1 MFQLGRIEKLH
12 DYFSACS
19 RRREQAVFFYRVA
32 GYSGEV
38 AAFLTQY
45 DQAARTNGVV
55 IEGRIPNP
63 DPKQLDYLAEMMG
76 SDFQLDVGFLTQKLT
91 RWLPRLTGAQ
101 REAVVTA
108 MTATLQDLQ
117 AHGKNENMLRNAY
130 IKYMCWLYYKFERI
144 LGRLGGDELPKILYD
159 GTVSSYELQLLVIL
173 ARAGADIVLLERA
186 GDAGYLRCDPTSQY
200 AQLYQAPGLTPFPAD
215 FSLRQLREQGRQQ
228 AERQKL
234 YGAPAGIAPCTNA
247 WMKTPDV
254 KEILTAVRARGDD
267 PKLFYNA
274 FVVQY
279 GVEDKLLFPSDMVA
293 FYQQLKREGRKVCLE
308 NGRLPPPTPEEI
320 AAVRRRNH
328 QTAEQLA
335 ADLAA
340 NLQYPNNQQLQTLMR
355 QAFLDVVLEEDK
367 AVGGNLNR
375 LLNKA
380 VYLVAWM
387 KRYQKD
393 LFQNW
398 QAPEV
403 GVFLLFGA
411 CSGDNEALF
420 LRLLAKLPVD
430 VLVLLPDLNAP
441 CVLKDP
447 TLLDLHK
454 EHSLPMT
461 DFPVEPSQMR
471 VRTAAYQA
479 EREMDSILY
488 QNTGLY
494 RAKQHQKAEAVT
506 LQTMYEEIGLLW
518 DQELKYRPGFAAE
531 GDMVTVPVL
540 LEKICGI
547 KDGPIL
553 PYWLEIKKLVT
564 PETTLVTKLPW
575 QTGLEANP
583 MKPYATQFL
592 RQGRLQREKIK
603 QHKDYPYGILRP
615 EIQDYL
621 LDKLQVLLD
630 EKLIAGTYQNGT
642 EYTIVSTILGLPKDL
657 LRRIQNFDFTKKNPK
672 LIIISTT
679 EETLSLEDSIL
690 VAFLNLVGFDILFFV
705 PTGYQS
711 IEKYFQK
718 PFANEH
724 QLGPYRYDLQ
734 VPDFRTLH
742 EGGKSSIRKL
752 FAEGVFKP
760 WDWILQSPPPAR
772 PRRNR
777 TPRPPQSRRRPIPST
792 TSWPT
797 ASRWTRPSPAPRKWT
812 SWPARSRCIT

>member
-91 RWLPRLTGAQ
+91 RGLPRLTGAQ

-531 GDMVTVPVL
+531 GDTVTVPVL

-615 EIQDYL
+615 EIQDCL

-752 FAEGVFKP
+752 FG
-760 WDWILQSPPPAR
+760 
-772 PRRNR
+772 
-777 TPRPPQSRRRPIPST
+777 
-792 TSWPT
+792 
-797 ASRWTRPSPAPRKWT
+797 
-812 SWPARSRCIT
+812 RSF

>member
-76 SDFQLDVGFLTQKLT
+76 SDFQLDAGFLTQKLT

-200 AQLYQAPGLTPFPAD
+200 AQLYQVSGLMPFPAD

-234 YGAPAGIAPCTNA
+234 YGTPAGIAPCTNA
-247 WMKTPDV
+247 WMKTPDG

-403 GVFLLFGA
+403 GVFILFGA

-447 TLLDLHK
+447 ALLDLHK

-494 RAKQHQKAEAVT
+494 RAKQHQKAETVT

-531 GDMVTVPVL
+531 GDTVTVPVL

-752 FAEGVFKP
+752 FG
-760 WDWILQSPPPAR
+760 
-772 PRRNR
+772 
-777 TPRPPQSRRRPIPST
+777 
-792 TSWPT
+792 
-797 ASRWTRPSPAPRKWT
+797 
-812 SWPARSRCIT
+812 RSF

>member
-76 SDFQLDVGFLTQKLT
+76 SDFQLDAGFLTQKLT

-247 WMKTPDV
+247 WMKAPDV

-367 AVGGNLNR
+367 TVGGNLNR

-403 GVFLLFGA
+403 GVFILFGA

-447 TLLDLHK
+447 ALLDLHK

-494 RAKQHQKAEAVT
+494 RAKQHQKAETVT

-531 GDMVTVPVL
+531 GDTVTVPVL

-752 FAEGVFKP
+752 FG
-760 WDWILQSPPPAR
+760 
-772 PRRNR
+772 
-777 TPRPPQSRRRPIPST
+777 
-792 TSWPT
+792 
-797 ASRWTRPSPAPRKWT
+797 
-812 SWPARSRCIT
+812 RSF

>member
-1 MFQLGRIEKLH
+1 MKAEERNGILYPVKVSKVNRMTNGMFQLGRIEKLH

-76 SDFQLDVGFLTQKLT
+76 SDFQLDAGFLTQKLT

-186 GDAGYLRCDPTSQY
+186 GDEGYLRCDPTSQY
-200 AQLYQAPGLTPFPAD
+200 AQFYQAPGLTPFPAD

-247 WMKTPDV
+247 WMKTPDG

-403 GVFLLFGA
+403 GVFILFGA

-447 TLLDLHK
+447 ALLDLHK

-494 RAKQHQKAEAVT
+494 RARQHQKAEAVT

-531 GDMVTVPVL
+531 GDTVTVPVL

-575 QTGLEANP
+575 QTGLETNP

-752 FAEGVFKP
+752 FG
-760 WDWILQSPPPAR
+760 
-772 PRRNR
+772 
-777 TPRPPQSRRRPIPST
+777 
-792 TSWPT
+792 
-797 ASRWTRPSPAPRKWT
+797 
-812 SWPARSRCIT
+812 RSF

>member
-76 SDFQLDVGFLTQKLT
+76 SDFQLDAGFLTQKLT

-367 AVGGNLNR
+367 TVGGNLNR

-403 GVFLLFGA
+403 GVFILFGA

-447 TLLDLHK
+447 ALLDLHK

-531 GDMVTVPVL
+531 GDTVTVPVL
-540 LEKICGI
+540 LEKICGM

-752 FAEGVFKP
+752 FG
-760 WDWILQSPPPAR
+760 
-772 PRRNR
+772 
-777 TPRPPQSRRRPIPST
+777 
-792 TSWPT
+792 
-797 ASRWTRPSPAPRKWT
+797 
-812 SWPARSRCIT
+812 RSF

>member
-1 MFQLGRIEKLH
+1 MKAEERNGILYPVKVSKVNRMTNGMFQLGRIEKLH

-38 AAFLTQY
+38 AAFLIQY

-76 SDFQLDVGFLTQKLT
+76 SDFQLDAGFLTQKLT

-186 GDAGYLRCDPTSQY
+186 GDEGYLRCDPTSQY
-200 AQLYQAPGLTPFPAD
+200 ARLYQAPGLTPFPAD

-367 AVGGNLNR
+367 TVGGNLNR

-403 GVFLLFGA
+403 GVFILFGA

-447 TLLDLHK
+447 ALLDLHK

-531 GDMVTVPVL
+531 GDTVTVPVL
-540 LEKICGI
+540 LEKICGM

-752 FAEGVFKP
+752 FG
-760 WDWILQSPPPAR
+760 
-772 PRRNR
+772 
-777 TPRPPQSRRRPIPST
+777 
-792 TSWPT
+792 
-797 ASRWTRPSPAPRKWT
+797 
-812 SWPARSRCIT
+812 RSF

>member
-76 SDFQLDVGFLTQKLT
+76 SDFQLDAGFLTQKLT

-186 GDAGYLRCDPTSQY
+186 GDEGYLRCDPTSQY
-200 AQLYQAPGLTPFPAD
+200 AQFYQAPGLTPFPAD

-247 WMKTPDV
+247 WMKTPDG

-398 QAPEV
+398 QAPEG
-403 GVFLLFGA
+403 GVFILFGA

-447 TLLDLHK
+447 ALLDLHK

-494 RAKQHQKAEAVT
+494 RAKQHQKAETVT

-518 DQELKYRPGFAAE
+518 DQELKCRPGFAAE
-531 GDMVTVPVL
+531 GDTVTVPVL

-752 FAEGVFKP
+752 FG
-760 WDWILQSPPPAR
+760 
-772 PRRNR
+772 
-777 TPRPPQSRRRPIPST
+777 
-792 TSWPT
+792 
-797 ASRWTRPSPAPRKWT
+797 
-812 SWPARSRCIT
+812 RSF

>member
-76 SDFQLDVGFLTQKLT
+76 SDFQLDAGFLTQKLT

-200 AQLYQAPGLTPFPAD
+200 ARLYQAPGLTPFPAD
-215 FSLRQLREQGRQQ
+215 FSLRQLREQGWQQ

-247 WMKTPDV
+247 WMKTPDG

-403 GVFLLFGA
+403 GVFILFGA

-447 TLLDLHK
+447 ALLDLHK

-531 GDMVTVPVL
+531 GDTVTVPVL

-752 FAEGVFKP
+752 FG
-760 WDWILQSPPPAR
+760 
-772 PRRNR
+772 
-777 TPRPPQSRRRPIPST
+777 
-792 TSWPT
+792 
-797 ASRWTRPSPAPRKWT
+797 
-812 SWPARSRCIT
+812 RSF

>member
-76 SDFQLDVGFLTQKLT
+76 SDFQLDAGFLTQKLT
-91 RWLPRLTGAQ
+91 RWLPRLTGTQ

-200 AQLYQAPGLTPFPAD
+200 AQFYQAPGLTPFPAD

-247 WMKTPDV
+247 WMKTPDG

-403 GVFLLFGA
+403 GVFILFGA

-447 TLLDLHK
+447 ALLDLHK

-494 RAKQHQKAEAVT
+494 RARQHQKAEAVT

-531 GDMVTVPVL
+531 GDTVTVPVL

-553 PYWLEIKKLVT
+553 PYWLDIKKLVT

-752 FAEGVFKP
+752 FG
-760 WDWILQSPPPAR
+760 
-772 PRRNR
+772 
-777 TPRPPQSRRRPIPST
+777 
-792 TSWPT
+792 
-797 ASRWTRPSPAPRKWT
+797 
-812 SWPARSRCIT
+812 RSF

>member
-186 GDAGYLRCDPTSQY
+186 GDEGYLRCDPTSQY
-200 AQLYQAPGLTPFPAD
+200 ARLYQAPGLTPFPAD

-247 WMKTPDV
+247 WMKTPDG

-355 QAFLDVVLEEDK
+355 RAFLDVVLEEDK

-403 GVFLLFGA
+403 GVFILFGA

-447 TLLDLHK
+447 ALLDLHK

-531 GDMVTVPVL
+531 GDTVTVPVL

-752 FAEGVFKP
+752 FG
-760 WDWILQSPPPAR
+760 
-772 PRRNR
+772 
-777 TPRPPQSRRRPIPST
+777 
-792 TSWPT
+792 
-797 ASRWTRPSPAPRKWT
+797 
-812 SWPARSRCIT
+812 RSF

>member
-1 MFQLGRIEKLH
+1 MTNGMFQLGRIEKLH

-76 SDFQLDVGFLTQKLT
+76 SDFQLDAGFLTQKLT
-91 RWLPRLTGAQ
+91 RWLPRLTGTQ

-159 GTVSSYELQLLVIL
+159 GTVSSYELHLLVIL

-247 WMKTPDV
+247 WMKTPDG

-367 AVGGNLNR
+367 TVGGNLNR

-403 GVFLLFGA
+403 GVFILFGA

-447 TLLDLHK
+447 ALLDLHK

-531 GDMVTVPVL
+531 GDTVTVPVL

-752 FAEGVFKP
+752 FG
-760 WDWILQSPPPAR
+760 
-772 PRRNR
+772 
-777 TPRPPQSRRRPIPST
+777 
-792 TSWPT
+792 
-797 ASRWTRPSPAPRKWT
+797 
-812 SWPARSRCIT
+812 RSF

>member
-1 MFQLGRIEKLH
+1 MKAEERNGILYPVKVSKVNRMTNGMFQLGRIEKLH

-76 SDFQLDVGFLTQKLT
+76 SDFQLDAGFLTQKLT

-186 GDAGYLRCDPTSQY
+186 GDAAYLRCDPTSQY

-247 WMKTPDV
+247 WMKTPDG

-447 TLLDLHK
+447 ALLDLHK

-494 RAKQHQKAEAVT
+494 RARQHQKAEAVT

-531 GDMVTVPVL
+531 GDTVTVPVL
-540 LEKICGI
+540 LEKICGM

-752 FAEGVFKP
+752 FG
-760 WDWILQSPPPAR
+760 
-772 PRRNR
+772 
-777 TPRPPQSRRRPIPST
+777 
-792 TSWPT
+792 
-797 ASRWTRPSPAPRKWT
+797 
-812 SWPARSRCIT
+812 RSF

>member
-76 SDFQLDVGFLTQKLT
+76 SDFQLDAGFLTQKLT

-215 FSLRQLREQGRQQ
+215 FSLCQLREQGRQQ

-247 WMKTPDV
+247 WMKTPDG

-308 NGRLPPPTPEEI
+308 NGRLSPPTPEEI

-403 GVFLLFGA
+403 GVFILFGA

-447 TLLDLHK
+447 ALLDLHK

-531 GDMVTVPVL
+531 GDTVTVPVL

-553 PYWLEIKKLVT
+553 PYWLDIKKLVT

-752 FAEGVFKP
+752 FG
-760 WDWILQSPPPAR
+760 
-772 PRRNR
+772 
-777 TPRPPQSRRRPIPST
+777 
-792 TSWPT
+792 
-797 ASRWTRPSPAPRKWT
+797 
-812 SWPARSRCIT
+812 RSF

>member
-76 SDFQLDVGFLTQKLT
+76 SDFQLDASFLTQKLT

-247 WMKTPDV
+247 WMKAPDV

-447 TLLDLHK
+447 ALLDLHK

-531 GDMVTVPVL
+531 GDTVTVPVL

-553 PYWLEIKKLVT
+553 PYWLDIKKLVT

-752 FAEGVFKP
+752 FG
-760 WDWILQSPPPAR
+760 
-772 PRRNR
+772 
-777 TPRPPQSRRRPIPST
+777 
-792 TSWPT
+792 
-797 ASRWTRPSPAPRKWT
+797 
-812 SWPARSRCIT
+812 RSF

>member
-19 RRREQAVFFYRVA
+19 RRREQAVFFYRMA

-76 SDFQLDVGFLTQKLT
+76 SDFQLDAGFLTQKLT

-200 AQLYQAPGLTPFPAD
+200 ARLYQAPGLTPFPAD

-247 WMKTPDV
+247 WMKAPDG

-403 GVFLLFGA
+403 GVFILFGA

-447 TLLDLHK
+447 ALLDLHK

-531 GDMVTVPVL
+531 GDTVTVPVL

-752 FAEGVFKP
+752 FG
-760 WDWILQSPPPAR
+760 
-772 PRRNR
+772 
-777 TPRPPQSRRRPIPST
+777 
-792 TSWPT
+792 
-797 ASRWTRPSPAPRKWT
+797 
-812 SWPARSRCIT
+812 RSF

>member
-55 IEGRIPNP
+55 IEGCIPNP

-76 SDFQLDVGFLTQKLT
+76 SDFQLDAGFLTQKLT

-447 TLLDLHK
+447 ALLDLHK

-531 GDMVTVPVL
+531 GDTVTVPVL

-752 FAEGVFKP
+752 FG
-760 WDWILQSPPPAR
+760 
-772 PRRNR
+772 
-777 TPRPPQSRRRPIPST
+777 
-792 TSWPT
+792 
-797 ASRWTRPSPAPRKWT
+797 
-812 SWPARSRCIT
+812 RSF

>member
-76 SDFQLDVGFLTQKLT
+76 SDFQLDAGFLTQKLT

-186 GDAGYLRCDPTSQY
+186 GDAGYLRCDPMSQY

-215 FSLRQLREQGRQQ
+215 FSLRQLREQGQQQ

-247 WMKTPDV
+247 WMKAPDV

-355 QAFLDVVLEEDK
+355 QAFLDVALEEDK
-367 AVGGNLNR
+367 TVGGNLNR

-403 GVFLLFGA
+403 GVFILFGA

-447 TLLDLHK
+447 ALLDLHK

-494 RAKQHQKAEAVT
+494 RARQHQKAEAVT

-531 GDMVTVPVL
+531 GDTVTVPVL

-724 QLGPYRYDLQ
+724 QLGPYHYDLQ

-752 FAEGVFKP
+752 FG
-760 WDWILQSPPPAR
+760 
-772 PRRNR
+772 
-777 TPRPPQSRRRPIPST
+777 
-792 TSWPT
+792 
-797 ASRWTRPSPAPRKWT
+797 
-812 SWPARSRCIT
+812 RSF

>member
-76 SDFQLDVGFLTQKLT
+76 SDFQLDAGFLTQKLT

-173 ARAGADIVLLERA
+173 ARAGADIVLLEWA

-200 AQLYQAPGLTPFPAD
+200 ARLYQAPGLTPFPAD
-215 FSLRQLREQGRQQ
+215 CSLRQLREQGRQQ

-247 WMKTPDV
+247 WMKAPDV

-403 GVFLLFGA
+403 GVFILFGA

-447 TLLDLHK
+447 ALLDLHK
-454 EHSLPMT
+454 EQSLPMT

-494 RAKQHQKAEAVT
+494 RARQHQKAEAVT

-531 GDMVTVPVL
+531 GDTVTIPVL

-553 PYWLEIKKLVT
+553 PYWLDIKKLVT

-752 FAEGVFKP
+752 FG
-760 WDWILQSPPPAR
+760 
-772 PRRNR
+772 
-777 TPRPPQSRRRPIPST
+777 
-792 TSWPT
+792 
-797 ASRWTRPSPAPRKWT
+797 
-812 SWPARSRCIT
+812 RSF

>member
-76 SDFQLDVGFLTQKLT
+76 SDFQLDAGFLTQKLT

-247 WMKTPDV
+247 WMKAPDG

-367 AVGGNLNR
+367 TVGGNLNR

-447 TLLDLHK
+447 ALLDLHK

-479 EREMDSILY
+479 ELEMDSILY

-494 RAKQHQKAEAVT
+494 RARQHQKAEAVT

-531 GDMVTVPVL
+531 GDTVTVPVL

-553 PYWLEIKKLVT
+553 PYWLDIKKLVT
-564 PETTLVTKLPW
+564 PETTLVAKLPW

-752 FAEGVFKP
+752 FG
-760 WDWILQSPPPAR
+760 
-772 PRRNR
+772 
-777 TPRPPQSRRRPIPST
+777 
-792 TSWPT
+792 
-797 ASRWTRPSPAPRKWT
+797 
-812 SWPARSRCIT
+812 RSF

>member
-1 MFQLGRIEKLH
+1 MKAEERNGILYPVKVSKVNRMTNSMFQLGRIEKLH

-76 SDFQLDVGFLTQKLT
+76 SDFQLDAGFLTQKLT
-91 RWLPRLTGAQ
+91 RWLPRLTGVQ

-200 AQLYQAPGLTPFPAD
+200 ARLYQAPGLTPFPAD

-247 WMKTPDV
+247 WMKTPDG

-367 AVGGNLNR
+367 TVGGNLNR

-447 TLLDLHK
+447 ALLDLHK

-752 FAEGVFKP
+752 FG
-760 WDWILQSPPPAR
+760 
-772 PRRNR
+772 
-777 TPRPPQSRRRPIPST
+777 
-792 TSWPT
+792 
-797 ASRWTRPSPAPRKWT
+797 
-812 SWPARSRCIT
+812 RSF

>member
-38 AAFLTQY
+38 AAFLNQY

-76 SDFQLDVGFLTQKLT
+76 SDFQLDAGFLTQKLT
-91 RWLPRLTGAQ
+91 RWLPRLTGVQ

-247 WMKTPDV
+247 WMKTPDG

-403 GVFLLFGA
+403 GVFILFGA

-447 TLLDLHK
+447 ALLDLHK
-454 EHSLPMT
+454 EQSLPMT

-531 GDMVTVPVL
+531 GDTVTVPVL
-540 LEKICGI
+540 LEKICGM

-752 FAEGVFKP
+752 FG
-760 WDWILQSPPPAR
+760 
-772 PRRNR
+772 
-777 TPRPPQSRRRPIPST
+777 
-792 TSWPT
+792 
-797 ASRWTRPSPAPRKWT
+797 
-812 SWPARSRCIT
+812 RSF

>member
-76 SDFQLDVGFLTQKLT
+76 SDFQLDAGFLTQKLT

-320 AAVRRRNH
+320 AAVWRRNH

-403 GVFLLFGA
+403 GVFILFGA

-447 TLLDLHK
+447 ALLDLHK

-531 GDMVTVPVL
+531 GDTVTIPVL
-540 LEKICGI
+540 LEKICGM
-547 KDGPIL
+547 KEGPIL
-553 PYWLEIKKLVT
+553 PYWLDIKKLVT

-724 QLGPYRYDLQ
+724 QLGPYRYDLR
-734 VPDFRTLH
+734 VPDFQTLH

-752 FAEGVFKP
+752 FG
-760 WDWILQSPPPAR
+760 
-772 PRRNR
+772 
-777 TPRPPQSRRRPIPST
+777 
-792 TSWPT
+792 
-797 ASRWTRPSPAPRKWT
+797 
-812 SWPARSRCIT
+812 RSF

>member
-1 MFQLGRIEKLH
+1 MKAEERNGILYPVKVSKVNRMTNGMFQLGRIEKLH

-76 SDFQLDVGFLTQKLT
+76 SDFQLDAGFLTQKLT

-200 AQLYQAPGLTPFPAD
+200 AQLYQAPGLTSFPAD

-247 WMKTPDV
+247 WMKAPDV

-367 AVGGNLNR
+367 TVGGNLNR

-403 GVFLLFGA
+403 GVFILFGA

-447 TLLDLHK
+447 ALLDLHK

-531 GDMVTVPVL
+531 GDTVTVPVL

-752 FAEGVFKP
+752 FG
-760 WDWILQSPPPAR
+760 
-772 PRRNR
+772 
-777 TPRPPQSRRRPIPST
+777 
-792 TSWPT
+792 
-797 ASRWTRPSPAPRKWT
+797 
-812 SWPARSRCIT
+812 RSF

>member
-45 DQAARTNGVV
+45 DQTARTNGVV

-76 SDFQLDVGFLTQKLT
+76 SDFQLDAGFLTQKLT
-91 RWLPRLTGAQ
+91 RWLPRLTGTQ

-200 AQLYQAPGLTPFPAD
+200 ARLYQAPGLTPFPAD

-247 WMKTPDV
+247 WMKTPDG
-254 KEILTAVRARGDD
+254 KEILTAVRARGDA

-355 QAFLDVVLEEDK
+355 QAFLDVVLEENK
-367 AVGGNLNR
+367 TVGGNLNR

-447 TLLDLHK
+447 ALLDLHK

-531 GDMVTVPVL
+531 GDTVTVPVL

-752 FAEGVFKP
+752 FG
-760 WDWILQSPPPAR
+760 
-772 PRRNR
+772 
-777 TPRPPQSRRRPIPST
+777 
-792 TSWPT
+792 
-797 ASRWTRPSPAPRKWT
+797 
-812 SWPARSRCIT
+812 RSF

>member
-76 SDFQLDVGFLTQKLT
+76 SDFQLDAGFLTQKLT

-215 FSLRQLREQGRQQ
+215 FSLRQLREQGREQ

-247 WMKTPDV
+247 WMKAPDV

-447 TLLDLHK
+447 ALLDLHK

-494 RAKQHQKAEAVT
+494 RARQHQKAEAVT

-531 GDMVTVPVL
+531 GDTVTVPVL

-752 FAEGVFKP
+752 FG
-760 WDWILQSPPPAR
+760 
-772 PRRNR
+772 
-777 TPRPPQSRRRPIPST
+777 
-792 TSWPT
+792 
-797 ASRWTRPSPAPRKWT
+797 
-812 SWPARSRCIT
+812 RSF

>member
-76 SDFQLDVGFLTQKLT
+76 SDFQLDAGFLTQKLT

-200 AQLYQAPGLTPFPAD
+200 ARLYQAPGLTPFPAD

-247 WMKTPDV
+247 WMKTPDG

-447 TLLDLHK
+447 ALLDLHK

-531 GDMVTVPVL
+531 GDTVTVPVL

-752 FAEGVFKP
+752 FG
-760 WDWILQSPPPAR
+760 
-772 PRRNR
+772 
-777 TPRPPQSRRRPIPST
+777 
-792 TSWPT
+792 
-797 ASRWTRPSPAPRKWT
+797 
-812 SWPARSRCIT
+812 RSF

>member
-76 SDFQLDVGFLTQKLT
+76 SDFQLDAGFLTQKLT
-91 RWLPRLTGAQ
+91 RWLPRLTGVQ

-247 WMKTPDV
+247 WMKAPDV

-340 NLQYPNNQQLQTLMR
+340 NLQSPNNQQLQTLMR

-403 GVFLLFGA
+403 GVFILFGA

-447 TLLDLHK
+447 ALLDLHK

-752 FAEGVFKP
+752 FG
-760 WDWILQSPPPAR
+760 
-772 PRRNR
+772 
-777 TPRPPQSRRRPIPST
+777 
-792 TSWPT
+792 
-797 ASRWTRPSPAPRKWT
+797 
-812 SWPARSRCIT
+812 RSF

>member
-215 FSLRQLREQGRQQ
+215 CSLRQLREQGRQQ

-752 FAEGVFKP
+752 FG
-760 WDWILQSPPPAR
+760 
-772 PRRNR
+772 
-777 TPRPPQSRRRPIPST
+777 
-792 TSWPT
+792 
-797 ASRWTRPSPAPRKWT
+797 
-812 SWPARSRCIT
+812 RSF

>member
-1 MFQLGRIEKLH
+1 MKAEERNGILYPVKVSKVNRMTNGMFQLGRIEKLH

-76 SDFQLDVGFLTQKLT
+76 SDFQLDAGFLTQKLT
-91 RWLPRLTGAQ
+91 RWLPRLTGTQ

-186 GDAGYLRCDPTSQY
+186 GDAGYLHCDPTSQY

-247 WMKTPDV
+247 WMKAPDG

-367 AVGGNLNR
+367 TVGGNLNR

-447 TLLDLHK
+447 ALLDLHK

-494 RAKQHQKAEAVT
+494 RARQHQKAETVT

-531 GDMVTVPVL
+531 GDTVTVPVL

-752 FAEGVFKP
+752 FG
-760 WDWILQSPPPAR
+760 
-772 PRRNR
+772 
-777 TPRPPQSRRRPIPST
+777 
-792 TSWPT
+792 
-797 ASRWTRPSPAPRKWT
+797 
-812 SWPARSRCIT
+812 RSF

>member
-76 SDFQLDVGFLTQKLT
+76 SDFQLDAGFLTQKLT

-186 GDAGYLRCDPTSQY
+186 GDAAYLRCDPTGQY

-247 WMKTPDV
+247 WMKAPDG

-340 NLQYPNNQQLQTLMR
+340 NLQYPNNQQLQRLMR

-367 AVGGNLNR
+367 TVGGNLNR

-447 TLLDLHK
+447 ALLDLHK

-531 GDMVTVPVL
+531 GDTVTVPVL

-752 FAEGVFKP
+752 FG
-760 WDWILQSPPPAR
+760 
-772 PRRNR
+772 
-777 TPRPPQSRRRPIPST
+777 
-792 TSWPT
+792 
-797 ASRWTRPSPAPRKWT
+797 
-812 SWPARSRCIT
+812 RSF

>member
-76 SDFQLDVGFLTQKLT
+76 SDFQLDAGFLTQKLT
-91 RWLPRLTGAQ
+91 RWLPRLTGTQ

-200 AQLYQAPGLTPFPAD
+200 ARLYQAPGLTPFPAD

-247 WMKTPDV
+247 WMKTPDG

-403 GVFLLFGA
+403 GVFILFGA

-430 VLVLLPDLNAP
+430 VLVLLPDLNTP

-447 TLLDLHK
+447 ALLDLHK

-531 GDMVTVPVL
+531 GDTVTVPVL

-547 KDGPIL
+547 KDGPTL

-564 PETTLVTKLPW
+564 PETTMVTKLPW

-752 FAEGVFKP
+752 FG
-760 WDWILQSPPPAR
+760 
-772 PRRNR
+772 
-777 TPRPPQSRRRPIPST
+777 
-792 TSWPT
+792 
-797 ASRWTRPSPAPRKWT
+797 
-812 SWPARSRCIT
+812 RSF

>member
-1 MFQLGRIEKLH
+1 MKAEERNGILYPVKVSKVNRMTNGMFQLGRIEKLH
-12 DYFSACS
+12 DYFSVCS

-76 SDFQLDVGFLTQKLT
+76 SDFQLDAGFLTQKLT
-91 RWLPRLTGAQ
+91 RWLPRLTGTQ

-447 TLLDLHK
+447 ALLDLHK

-531 GDMVTVPVL
+531 GDTVTVPVL

-553 PYWLEIKKLVT
+553 PYWLDIKKLVT

-575 QTGLEANP
+575 QTGLETNP

-657 LRRIQNFDFTKKNPK
+657 LRRIQNFDFTQKNPK

-752 FAEGVFKP
+752 FG
-760 WDWILQSPPPAR
+760 
-772 PRRNR
+772 
-777 TPRPPQSRRRPIPST
+777 
-792 TSWPT
+792 
-797 ASRWTRPSPAPRKWT
+797 
-812 SWPARSRCIT
+812 RSF

>member
-76 SDFQLDVGFLTQKLT
+76 SDFQLDAGFLTQKLT
-91 RWLPRLTGAQ
+91 RWLPRLTGVQ

-200 AQLYQAPGLTPFPAD
+200 ARLYQAPGLTPFPAD

-247 WMKTPDV
+247 WMKTPDG

-367 AVGGNLNR
+367 TVGGNLNR

-447 TLLDLHK
+447 ALLDLHK

-752 FAEGVFKP
+752 FG
-760 WDWILQSPPPAR
+760 
-772 PRRNR
+772 
-777 TPRPPQSRRRPIPST
+777 
-792 TSWPT
+792 
-797 ASRWTRPSPAPRKWT
+797 
-812 SWPARSRCIT
+812 RSF

>member
-76 SDFQLDVGFLTQKLT
+76 SDFQLDAGFLTQKLT

-215 FSLRQLREQGRQQ
+215 CSLRQLREQGRQQ

-247 WMKTPDV
+247 WMKAPDV

-403 GVFLLFGA
+403 GVFILFGA

-447 TLLDLHK
+447 ALLDLHK

-506 LQTMYEEIGLLW
+506 LQTMYEEISLLW

-531 GDMVTVPVL
+531 GDTVTVPVL

-752 FAEGVFKP
+752 FG
-760 WDWILQSPPPAR
+760 
-772 PRRNR
+772 
-777 TPRPPQSRRRPIPST
+777 
-792 TSWPT
+792 
-797 ASRWTRPSPAPRKWT
+797 
-812 SWPARSRCIT
+812 RSF

>member
-76 SDFQLDVGFLTQKLT
+76 SDFQLDAGFLTQKLT

-117 AHGKNENMLRNAY
+117 VHGKNENMLRNAY

-247 WMKTPDV
+247 WMKTPDG

-447 TLLDLHK
+447 ALLDLHK

-494 RAKQHQKAEAVT
+494 RARQHQKAEAVT

-531 GDMVTVPVL
+531 GDTVTVPVL

-553 PYWLEIKKLVT
+553 PYWLDIKKLVT

-752 FAEGVFKP
+752 FG
-760 WDWILQSPPPAR
+760 
-772 PRRNR
+772 
-777 TPRPPQSRRRPIPST
+777 
-792 TSWPT
+792 
-797 ASRWTRPSPAPRKWT
+797 
-812 SWPARSRCIT
+812 RSF

>member
-76 SDFQLDVGFLTQKLT
+76 SDFQLDAGFLTQKLT

-247 WMKTPDV
+247 WMKAPDG

-367 AVGGNLNR
+367 TVGGNLNR

-447 TLLDLHK
+447 ALLDLHK

-494 RAKQHQKAEAVT
+494 RARQHQKAEAVT

-531 GDMVTVPVL
+531 GDTVTVPVL

-752 FAEGVFKP
+752 FG
-760 WDWILQSPPPAR
+760 
-772 PRRNR
+772 
-777 TPRPPQSRRRPIPST
+777 
-792 TSWPT
+792 
-797 ASRWTRPSPAPRKWT
+797 
-812 SWPARSRCIT
+812 RSF

>member
-76 SDFQLDVGFLTQKLT
+76 SDFQLDAGFLTQKLT

-200 AQLYQAPGLTPFPAD
+200 AQLYQASGLTPFPAD

-367 AVGGNLNR
+367 TVGGNLNR

-403 GVFLLFGA
+403 GVFILFGA

-447 TLLDLHK
+447 ALLDLHK

-494 RAKQHQKAEAVT
+494 RARQHQKAEAVT

-531 GDMVTVPVL
+531 GDTVTVPVL

-752 FAEGVFKP
+752 FG
-760 WDWILQSPPPAR
+760 
-772 PRRNR
+772 
-777 TPRPPQSRRRPIPST
+777 
-792 TSWPT
+792 
-797 ASRWTRPSPAPRKWT
+797 
-812 SWPARSRCIT
+812 RSF

>member
-63 DPKQLDYLAEMMG
+63 DPKQLGYLAEMMG
-76 SDFQLDVGFLTQKLT
+76 SDFQLDAGFLTQKLT

-247 WMKTPDV
+247 WMKAPDG

-403 GVFLLFGA
+403 GVFILFGA

-447 TLLDLHK
+447 ALLDLHK

-531 GDMVTVPVL
+531 GDTVTVPVL

-642 EYTIVSTILGLPKDL
+642 EYTIVSTILDLPKDL

-752 FAEGVFKP
+752 FG
-760 WDWILQSPPPAR
+760 
-772 PRRNR
+772 
-777 TPRPPQSRRRPIPST
+777 
-792 TSWPT
+792 
-797 ASRWTRPSPAPRKWT
+797 
-812 SWPARSRCIT
+812 RSF

>member
-12 DYFSACS
+12 DYFSVCS
-19 RRREQAVFFYRVA
+19 CRREQAVFFYRMA

-76 SDFQLDVGFLTQKLT
+76 SDFQLDAGFLTQKLT

-108 MTATLQDLQ
+108 MMATLQDLQ

-247 WMKTPDV
+247 WMKAPDG

-367 AVGGNLNR
+367 TVGGNLNR

-447 TLLDLHK
+447 ALLDLHK

-531 GDMVTVPVL
+531 GDTVTVPVL

-672 LIIISTT
+672 LILISTT

-752 FAEGVFKP
+752 FG
-760 WDWILQSPPPAR
+760 
-772 PRRNR
+772 
-777 TPRPPQSRRRPIPST
+777 
-792 TSWPT
+792 
-797 ASRWTRPSPAPRKWT
+797 
-812 SWPARSRCIT
+812 RSF